1 MIIFKRLF
9 QFLSVQ
15 LDYKD
20 IGYSD
25 FPENNLTIA
34 STETTTDLLFIS
46 INQITAYSL
55 ESALCLCLKGNPLT
69 VQHKQDSKEKRES
82 MCTAIS
88 KQSGHPLAEE
98 MH

>member
-15 LDYKD
+15 LDNKD

-25 FPENNLTIA
+25 FLGNNLTIA

-46 INQITAYSL
+46 INQTTAYSL

-69 VQHKQDSKEKRES
+69 VQHKQDSNEKRGS
-82 MCTAIS
+82 MCTVIS
-88 KQSGHPLAEE
+88 KQSGHPLAEGL
-98 MH
+98 H